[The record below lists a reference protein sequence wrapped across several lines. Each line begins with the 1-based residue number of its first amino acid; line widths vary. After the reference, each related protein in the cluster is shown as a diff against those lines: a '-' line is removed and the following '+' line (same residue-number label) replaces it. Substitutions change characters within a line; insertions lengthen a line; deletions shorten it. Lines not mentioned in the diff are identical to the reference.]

1 MKEFETALKEIAKS
15 AAITK
20 KRFGV
25 SSEEY
30 AKEIAEIDVVRAN
43 WKEKQPEKFWNDD
56 DPTYKLMAKK
66 WQKDRDERALPKKRG
81 IL

>member
-81 IL
+81 ML

>member
-1 MKEFETALKEIAKS
+1 MKEFETALKEIAKL